1 MRGGPYM
8 TPVFQ
13 RFSVFD
19 LKPLVLLINSRG
31 KIMVTYTNKTYVAF
45 DADND
50 IRYYRLMQA
59 WKKNDNT
66 SFNFYDAHDLNNL
79 LSSSSEETIKTKLA
93 ERLRNTK
100 TFILIIGSSTK
111 NLYKF
116 VRWEIEQ
123 AIKREIPII
132 AVNLNG
138 KRSMDSDLCPPILKD
153 NLAIHISF
161 NQRIIEYAIENWG
174 MATVAYRKEGKTGP
188 FYYKGSIYRD
198 LGI

>member
-1 MRGGPYM
+1 MA
-8 TPVFQ
+8 
-13 RFSVFD
+13 
-19 LKPLVLLINSRG
+19 
-31 KIMVTYTNKTYVAF
+31 TYTNKTYVAF

-79 LSSSSEETIKTKLA
+79 MSYSSEETIKAKLA

-100 TFILIIGSSTK
+100 VFVLLVGDTTK

-123 AIKREIPII
+123 AIKRKIPII
-132 AVNLNG
+132 VVNLNS
-138 KRSMDSDLCPPILKD
+138 KKSKDSSLCPAILND
-153 NLAIHISF
+153 ELAIHISF
-161 NQRIIEYAIENWG
+161 NQKIIEYAINNWESSDANHRQNG
-174 MATVAYRKEGKTGP
+174 EAGAY
-188 FYYKGSIYRD
+188 YYKTSVYEQ
-198 LGI
+198 LGL

>member
-1 MRGGPYM
+1 M
-8 TPVFQ
+8 T
-13 RFSVFD
+13 
-19 LKPLVLLINSRG
+19 
-31 KIMVTYTNKTYVAF
+31 TYINKTYVAF

-79 LSSSSEETIKTKLA
+79 MSQSSEETIKNKLA

-100 TFILIIGSSTK
+100 VFILLLGNNTK
-111 NLYKF
+111 YLYKF

-132 AVNLNG
+132 VVNLNG
-138 KRSMDSDLCPPILKD
+138 KKSKDSSLCPVILD
-153 NLAIHISF
+153 DELAVHVSF
-161 NQRIIEYAIENWG
+161 NQKIIEYAINNW
-174 MATVAYRKEGKTGP
+174 VALDLSYRSNSKIGAY
-188 FYYKGSIYRD
+188 YYKD
-198 LGI
+198 LVYNKLGL

>member
-1 MRGGPYM
+1 MG
-8 TPVFQ
+8 
-13 RFSVFD
+13 
-19 LKPLVLLINSRG
+19 I
-31 KIMVTYTNKTYVAF
+31 YTNKTYVAF

-50 IRYYRLMQA
+50 IKYYRLMQA

-79 LSSSSEETIKTKLA
+79 MSYSSEETIKTKLA

-100 TFILIIGSSTK
+100 IFVLLIGENTK
-111 NLYKF
+111 YLYKF

-138 KRSMDSDLCPPILKD
+138 IKGVDNNLCPAILKD
-153 NLAIHISF
+153 ALAVHVSF
-161 NQRIIEYAIENWG
+161 NQKIIEYALSNW
-174 MATVAYRKEGKTGP
+174 ASSDAQYRRDGKSGG
-188 FYYKGSIYRD
+188 YHYKDSVYKN
-198 LGI
+198 LGL

>member
-1 MRGGPYM
+1 M
-8 TPVFQ
+8 
-13 RFSVFD
+13 S
-19 LKPLVLLINSRG
+19 
-31 KIMVTYTNKTYVAF
+31 TYTNKTYVAF
-45 DADND
+45 DADSD

-59 WKKNDNT
+59 WKKNNNT

-79 LSSSSEETIKTKLA
+79 MSFSSEETIKAKLA

-100 TFILIIGSSTK
+100 VFILLIGNSTK

-123 AIKREIPII
+123 AIRRNIPII

-138 KRSMDSDLCPPILKD
+138 KTSMDSNLCPAILKD
-153 NLAIHISF
+153 ELAIHVSF
-161 NQRIIEYAIENWG
+161 NQKIIEYAIDNWE
-174 MATVAYRKEGKTGP
+174 ASDAKHRQAGKTGA
-188 FYYKGSIYRD
+188 FYYKDSVYAR